1 MSVMGRRQAG
11 ASLDELREVYER
23 RLAEFRRVAAAIV
36 GDRERGSDVVQDAFV
51 RAVRQRDSFA
61 RRGSLDSWLWR
72 IVVNTARDQRSTR
85 SDASAEQHEPN
96 DGTDENDAEQRAVVR
111 AAVQELPER
120 QRLVLFL
127 RHYADLDY
135 GSIALALS
143 ISDGTVAATLHAAHA
158 RLRELLSEVKR

>member
-36 GDRERGSDVVQDAFV
+36 GEREGAADVVQDAFV
-51 RAVRQRDSFA
+51 RAVRQRRSFA
-61 RRGSLDSWLWR
+61 RRGSLDAWLWR
-72 IVVNTARDQRSTR
+72 IVVNTARDARSAGSR
-85 SDASAEQHEPN
+85 ASRGSSEPIEPL
-96 DGTDENDAEQRAVVR
+96 DDSGGERRAAVR

-135 GSIALALS
+135 NSIAVALS
-143 ISDGTVAATLHAAHA
+143 ISDGTVAATLHAAHS
-158 RLRELLSEVKR
+158 RLRELLSEVRR

>member
-1 MSVMGRRQAG
+1 MSVMRRRQAG

-36 GDRERGSDVVQDAFV
+36 GDREGA
-51 RAVRQRDSFA
+51 ADSFA
-61 RRGSLDSWLWR
+61 RRGSLDAWLWR
-72 IVVNTARDQRSTR
+72 IVVNTARDARGAAV
-85 SDASAEQHEPN
+85 DASRGSSEPIGATH
-96 DGTDENDAEQRAVVR
+96 DSGDERRAVVR

-135 GSIALALS
+135 GSIAVALS
-143 ISDGTVAATLHAAHA
+143 ISDGTVAATLHAAHS
-158 RLRELLSEVKR
+158 RLRELLSEVRR

>member
-36 GDRERGSDVVQDAFV
+36 GDREGACDAVQDAFV
-51 RAVRQRDSFA
+51 RAVRQRGSFA
-61 RRGSLDSWLWR
+61 RSGSLDAWLWR
-72 IVVNTARDQRSTR
+72 IVVNTARDSGSTPNNPSR
-85 SDASAEQHEPN
+85 GSSEPIDPADDGSDER
-96 DGTDENDAEQRAVVR
+96 RAAVR

-135 GSIALALS
+135 GSIAVALS
-143 ISDGTVAATLHAAHA
+143 ISDGTVAATLHAAHS
-158 RLRELLSEVKR
+158 RLRELLSEVRR

>member
-36 GDRERGSDVVQDAFV
+36 VDRESASDVVQDAFV
-51 RAVRQRDSFA
+51 RAVRQRGSFA
-61 RRGSLDSWLWR
+61 RRGSLDAWLWR
-72 IVVNTARDQRSTR
+72 IVVNTARDARPAAR
-85 SDASAEQHEPN
+85 DASPGSQEPL
-96 DGTDENDAEQRAVVR
+96 DVMDESGDERRAAVR

-127 RHYADLDY
+127 RHYADLEY
-135 GSIALALS
+135 SAIAGALA
-143 ISDGTVAATLHAAHA
+143 ISDGTVAATLHAAHS
-158 RLRELLSEVKR
+158 RLRALLSEVRR

>member
-11 ASLDELREVYER
+11 ASLDELREVYEL

-36 GDRERGSDVVQDAFV
+36 RDREVASDVVQDAFV
-51 RAVRQRDSFA
+51 RAVRQRESFA
-61 RRGSLDSWLWR
+61 RRGSLDAWLWR
-72 IVVNTARDQRSTR
+72 IVVNTARDGRVTR
-85 SDASAEQHEPN
+85 DDSSHRLSEPVDDTDDGSDER
-96 DGTDENDAEQRAVVR
+96 RAAVR

-135 GSIALALS
+135 ASIAVALS
-143 ISDGTVAATLHAAHA
+143 ISDGTVAATLHAAHS
-158 RLRELLSEVKR
+158 RLRELLSEVRR

>member
-1 MSVMGRRQAG
+1 MSVMRRRQPG

-36 GDRERGSDVVQDAFV
+36 GDREGAADVVQDAFV

-61 RRGSLDSWLWR
+61 RRGSLDAWLWR
-72 IVVNTARDQRSTR
+72 IVVNTARDARGAAV
-85 SDASAEQHEPN
+85 DASRGSSEPI
-96 DGTDENDAEQRAVVR
+96 GATDDSGDERRAVVR

-135 GSIALALS
+135 GSIAVALS
-143 ISDGTVAATLHAAHA
+143 ISDGTVAATLHAAHS
-158 RLRELLSEVKR
+158 RLRELLSEVRR

>member
-1 MSVMGRRQAG
+1 MSVMGRGQRG

-36 GDRERGSDVVQDAFV
+36 GDREAASDVVQDAFV

-61 RRGSLDSWLWR
+61 RRGSLDGWLWR
-72 IVVNTARDQRSTR
+72 IVVNTARDQRSP
-85 SDASAEQHEPN
+85 DGEPSADLPEAAGPAGQHG
-96 DGTDENDAEQRAVVR
+96 DGRNAAVR
-111 AAVQELPER
+111 AAVAQLPER

-135 GSIALALS
+135 GSIAAALS
-143 ISDGTVAATLHAAHA
+143 ISDGTVAATLHTAHA
-158 RLRELLSEVKR
+158 RLRELLSEVRR

>member
-1 MSVMGRRQAG
+1 MRRRQAG

-23 RLAEFRRVAAAIV
+23 RLADFRRVAAAIV
-36 GDRERGSDVVQDAFV
+36 GDREVAADVVQDAFV

-61 RRGSLDSWLWR
+61 RRGSLDAWLWR
-72 IVVNTARDQRSTR
+72 IVVNTARDQRYARNNSSR
-85 SDASAEQHEPN
+85 GLSEPIDLSDDSS
-96 DGTDENDAEQRAVVR
+96 DERRAAVR

-135 GSIALALS
+135 GSIAVALS
-143 ISDGTVAATLHAAHA
+143 ISDGTVAATLHAAHS
-158 RLRELLSEVKR
+158 RLRELLSEVRR

>member
-1 MSVMGRRQAG
+1 MSLMGRGQEG

-36 GDRERGSDVVQDAFV
+36 GDREVASDVVQDAFV
-51 RAVRQRDSFA
+51 RAVRRRDSFA
-61 RRGSLDSWLWR
+61 RRGSLDAWLWR
-72 IVVNTARDQRSTR
+72 IVVNTARDGRATG
-85 SDASAEQHEPN
+85 SDSSYGPGERI
-96 DGTDENDAEQRAVVR
+96 DGTDDSSDGHRAAVR

-135 GSIALALS
+135 GSIAVALS
-143 ISDGTVAATLHAAHA
+143 ISDGTVAATLHAAHS
-158 RLRELLSEVKR
+158 RLRELLSEVRQ

>member
-1 MSVMGRRQAG
+1 MSVMGRRHAG

-36 GDRERGSDVVQDAFV
+36 GDREGASDVVQDAFV

-61 RRGSLDSWLWR
+61 RRGSLDAWLWR
-72 IVVNTARDQRSTR
+72 IVVNTARDARAATR
-85 SDASAEQHEPN
+85 DASHGSYEPIN
-96 DGTDENDAEQRAVVR
+96 GTDDSGDERRAAVR

-135 GSIALALS
+135 GSIAVALS
-143 ISDGTVAATLHAAHA
+143 ISDGTVAATLHAAHS
-158 RLRELLSEVKR
+158 RLRELLSEVRR

>member
-23 RLAEFRRVAAAIV
+23 RLADFRRVAAAIV
-36 GDRERGSDVVQDAFV
+36 SDREVASDVVQDAFV
-51 RAVRQRDSFA
+51 RAVRQRAAFA
-61 RRGSLDSWLWR
+61 RRGSLDAWLWR
-72 IVVNTARDQRSTR
+72 IVVNTARDQRSAR
-85 SDASAEQHEPN
+85 NDSSDHLPEQVDPTDDIG
-96 DGTDENDAEQRAVVR
+96 DGRRAAVR

-135 GSIALALS
+135 GSIAVALS
-143 ISDGTVAATLHAAHA
+143 ISDGTVAATLNAAHS
-158 RLRELLSEVKR
+158 RLRELLSEVRR

>member
-1 MSVMGRRQAG
+1 MRRRQAG

-23 RLAEFRRVAAAIV
+23 RLADFRRVAAAIV
-36 GDRERGSDVVQDAFV
+36 GDREVAADVVQDAFV

-61 RRGSLDSWLWR
+61 RRGSLDAWLWR
-72 IVVNTARDQRSTR
+72 IVVNTARDQRYAHNNS
-85 SDASAEQHEPN
+85 SGELPEPV
-96 DGTDENDAEQRAVVR
+96 DHTDNRADERRAAVR

-135 GSIALALS
+135 GSIAVALS
-143 ISDGTVAATLHAAHA
+143 ISDGTVAATLHAAHS
-158 RLRELLSEVKR
+158 RLRELLSEVRR